1 MRDELASI
9 LTSLWRL
16 FLLAWTTIKATS
28 LESIQRK
35 RILSTRATI
44 LVDIGEPIL
53 YEKYMADYNEGGL
66 KKREAVSSLLNDIYL
81 GVKNVTTTASNWDL
95 NNDAITARRIYTQSS
110 VHLDTENKVKIQRH
124 FIEAYEGKEEF
135 MM

>member
-1 MRDELASI
+1 M
-9 LTSLWRL
+9 
-16 FLLAWTTIKATS
+16 
-28 LESIQRK
+28 
-35 RILSTRATI
+35 STRATI

-124 FIEAYEGKEEF
+124 FIEAYEGKGRVYDVGT
-135 MM
+135 MS

>member
-1 MRDELASI
+1 M
-9 LTSLWRL
+9 SLW
-16 FLLAWTTIKATS
+16 AWTTIKATS

>member
-1 MRDELASI
+1 M
-9 LTSLWRL
+9 

-124 FIEAYEGKEEF
+124 FIEAYEGKGRVHDV
-135 MM
+135 